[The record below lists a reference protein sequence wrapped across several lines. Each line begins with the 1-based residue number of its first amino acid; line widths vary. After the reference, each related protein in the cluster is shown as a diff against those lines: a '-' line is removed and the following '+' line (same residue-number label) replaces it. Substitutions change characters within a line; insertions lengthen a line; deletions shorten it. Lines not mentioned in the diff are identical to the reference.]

1 LFVSVHFQG
10 KKPFLT
16 ALSRV
21 FRTVPM
27 KKNDWFGYIGLL
39 GFVYFQNKTKIYLA
53 PVAYA
58 TLYSEV
64 QEN

>member
-1 LFVSVHFQG
+1 
-10 KKPFLT
+10 
-16 ALSRV
+16 
-21 FRTVPM
+21 M
-27 KKNDWFGYIGLL
+27 KKNDWFSYIGLL